1 MFYYYYLFLTST
13 KCLLYYIFYRLRIK
27 QKHTYWVIWVVDLY
41 KWVSDSN
48 TRTCKMI
55 FINHKHLH
63 VADFLKPSLYI
74 DHKMSYI
81 YVYWVNQNQVYVQM
95 HENCSKYCFKEY
107 RVRVFQTYY
116 FLLFI
121 FSRSTGCKRVL
132 GLYRV

>member
-1 MFYYYYLFLTST
+1 
-13 KCLLYYIFYRLRIK
+13 
-27 QKHTYWVIWVVDLY
+27 
-41 KWVSDSN
+41 
-48 TRTCKMI
+48 MI

-107 RVRVFQTYY
+107 RVRVFQTYD

-121 FSRSTGCKRVL
+121 FSRSTGCKKSARSIGCKRVRL
-132 GLYRV
+132 LDSIKILIPVTNYVT

>member
-27 QKHTYWVIWVVDLY
+27 KTHTYWVIWVVDLY

-107 RVRVFQTYY
+107 RVRVFQTYD

-132 GLYRV
+132 GL